1 MQQWWS
7 QWSDFIFNKKITI
20 KKKDS
25 SKTLGVYQLMA
36 PILKA
41 KYPDITPEEEAVS
54 IPLQTLC
61 LAIFDS
67 ILVHMLNQVSPK
79 HWQRIRG
86 VYSLY
91 YNLNANL
98 ICFIFLYYIFR

>member
-1 MQQWWS
+1 MQKWWA
-7 QWSDFIFNKKITI
+7 QWSEFVFEKKITI
-20 KKKDS
+20 KKKET
-25 SKTLGVYQLMA
+25 SKTIHIYQLMA

-41 KYPDITPEEEAVS
+41 KYPDITIEEEAIS

-67 ILVHMLNQVSPK
+67 ILVHMLNHVSPN

-86 VYSLY
+86 Y
-91 YNLNANL
+91 
-98 ICFIFLYYIFR
+98 